1 MMILKGQG
9 SNHGGIM
16 MAMCK
21 QRFDEMCEPVEG

>member
-1 MMILKGQG
+1 MILKGQG
-9 SNHGGIM
+9 PKHGGIM